1 MMTTTRTIAV
11 GAMVALAAVPTDG
24 ACETATSP
32 GSSWSITLGT
42 GWLALNGERRLV
54 RGDRTALEDRTL
66 HEKLPGYAEYAA
78 QVRYRLVPG
87 VW

>member
-11 GAMVALAAVPTDG
+11 GAMVTLAAVPTDG
-24 ACETATSP
+24 AGETATSP
-32 GSSWSITLGT
+32 GSSRSITLGT

>member
-32 GSSWSITLGT
+32 GSCWSITLGT

-66 HEKLPGYAEYAA
+66 HEELPGYAEYAA